1 MMAKHGLN
9 IGYGVTIPDSELT
22 EKVSLSGG
30 PGGQHANKTSS
41 RVTLNWNVVESDA
54 LGPNQRARLMSKIG
68 GRLTKAGVLQINVD
82 THRSQHA
89 NRETARERLAE
100 VVHAALVIE
109 KRRKATKPTRGSQKR
124 RVESKRKRSE
134 VKKGRGKV
142 KE

>member
-1 MMAKHGLN
+1 
-9 IGYGVTIPDSELT
+9 
-22 EKVSLSGG
+22 
-30 PGGQHANKTSS
+30 
-41 RVTLNWNVVESDA
+41 
-54 LGPNQRARLMSKIG
+54 MSKIG

-100 VVHAALVIE
+100 VVHSALVIE